1 MIISDQ
7 NNLTRWYWRISEDQF
22 QKRNS
27 VLTVGFISHHEKWP
41 ELHSISTSVL
51 IATYRS
57 IYCGVLGLDCL
68 VRHYNRMISPSL
80 TLDTFPV
87 VDGSLIV
94 ENYIA

>member
-7 NNLTRWYWRISEDQF
+7 NNLTRWYWCISVDQLK
-22 QKRNS
+22 KRNS

-41 ELHSISTSVL
+41 KLHAISTSVL

-57 IYCGVLGLDCL
+57 VYCVVLGLDCL

-87 VDGSLIV
+87 VDRCLIV